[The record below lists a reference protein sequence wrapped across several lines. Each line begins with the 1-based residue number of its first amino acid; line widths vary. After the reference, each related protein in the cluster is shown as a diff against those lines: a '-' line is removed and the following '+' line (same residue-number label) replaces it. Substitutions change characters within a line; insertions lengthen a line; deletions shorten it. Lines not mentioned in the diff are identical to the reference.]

1 MKNQSINSATSIKT
15 KFSNSVHKILEPN
28 LGVPRSKRWRFKKEL
43 TDKEKIALFDQI
55 KKLHDEISEEYS
67 NCLYKNRQK
76 KKVQKLR
83 DESGYTAK
91 QKEKRERAK
100 LNNHSV

>member
-1 MKNQSINSATSIKT
+1 MKTNSISSALSIKT

-28 LGVPRSKRWRFKKEL
+28 ISVPRRIRWRNKKEL

-55 KKLHDEISEEYS
+55 KKLHDEISEEYT
-67 NCLYKNRQK
+67 NCLYKNREK
-76 KKVQKLR
+76 KRVQKLR

-100 LNNHSV
+100 LTNHVE